1 MRLEKV
7 IAIFNETHAYTL
19 PFCVLRMS
27 HMNIAVIFYIIGN
40 CGAISYYIKALC
52 EGCALACNED
62 VAYATA
68 LGAENAASN
77 ILCSDIGTIKVISG
91 GI

>member
-52 EGCALACNED
+52 
-62 VAYATA
+62 
-68 LGAENAASN
+68 
-77 ILCSDIGTIKVISG
+77 
-91 GI
+91 